1 LSQHRT
7 DSHIHIGASI
17 LRKAVRKKMNEQ
29 NDDLIERQREHFNS
43 IADRYHEGRQASNHL
58 YLKDLMWRDVFS
70 HFPDLK
76 GSKLDVLEAMCG
88 FCDGY
93 GLVRRHLSSEIRY
106 RGFDYSDAVVETVK
120 RDHPDLDVWQADA
133 TKYRPAADSC
143 DLIILIGG
151 LHHSPLDAQAI
162 VKNLAPGLRTGGL
175 FVSYEPTHGN
185 PLFRMVREG
194 IYQNNSLFD
203 EQTERA
209 FPVSGLVHMFT
220 EAGLR
225 SELICY
231 PGLLSY
237 IMYYNPDAFPA
248 LNVGGKSLVSLLY
261 AFDKLFY
268 KNPVGRA
275 LSFATLSVWSKPP
288 DIQSPSQ
295 SPI

>member
-1 LSQHRT
+1 
-7 DSHIHIGASI
+7 
-17 LRKAVRKKMNEQ
+17 MNEK
-29 NDDLIERQREHFNS
+29 NDDLIERQREYFNS

-58 YLKDLMWRDVFS
+58 YLKDLIWRDVFS

-76 GSKLDVLEAMCG
+76 GSKLDVLEPMCG

-93 GLVRRHLSSEIRY
+93 GLIRRHLSSQICY

-120 RDHPDLDVWQADA
+120 KDNPDLDVWQADA
-133 TKYRPAADSC
+133 TKYKPAADSC

-151 LHHSPLDAQAI
+151 LHHTPLDAQAI
-162 VKNLAPGLRTGGL
+162 VKNLAAGLRTGGL
-175 FVSYEPTHGN
+175 FISYEPTHGN
-185 PLFRMVREG
+185 PLVRMVRDG
-194 IYQNNSLFD
+194 IYRNNSLFD

-209 FPVSGLVHMFT
+209 FPVSELVHLFT
-220 EAGLR
+220 DAGLS

-237 IMYYNPDAFPA
+237 IMYYNPDAFPT

-295 SPI
+295 AKSD

>member
-1 LSQHRT
+1 
-7 DSHIHIGASI
+7 
-17 LRKAVRKKMNEQ
+17 MNEK
-29 NDDLIERQREHFNS
+29 NDGLIERQREHFNS
-43 IADRYHEGRQASNHL
+43 IADRYHQGRQASNHL

-70 HFPDLK
+70 HFQNLK
-76 GSKLDVLEAMCG
+76 DSHLDVLEPMCG

-93 GLVRRHLSSEIRY
+93 ELIRRHLSSDIRY
-106 RGFDYSDAVVETVK
+106 QGYDYSDAVVESVK
-120 RDHPDLDVWQADA
+120 RDNPDLDVWQADA
-133 TKYRPAADSC
+133 TKFKPAVNSY

-151 LHHSPLDAQAI
+151 LHHTPLDAQAI
-162 VKNLAPGLRTGGL
+162 VKNLAPSLRTGGL
-175 FVSYEPTHGN
+175 FISYEPTHGN
-185 PLFRMVREG
+185 PLFQMVRDG
-194 IYQNNSLFD
+194 IYKKNSLFD

-209 FPVSGLVHMFT
+209 FPVSALEKLFT
-220 EAGLR
+220 DAGLR

-237 IMYYNPDAFPA
+237 VMYYNPDAFPA
-248 LNVGGKSLVSLLY
+248 LNVGGKSLVSSLY

-268 KNPVGRA
+268 RNAVGRA